1 MLSLSRE
8 HLHKYLKGRNE
19 SGGPL
24 WGERTCQ
31 MEGIGTKAKARAFLK
46 ERADPVRDGE
56 VWLLGE
62 RAQGRLRVET
72 ERLLQTP
79 W

>member
-1 MLSLSRE
+1 MNLEALRGGG
-8 HLHKYLKGRNE
+8 KNVPDGRDWYKGKGK
-19 SGGPL
+19 SISQGKGVL
-24 WGERTCQ
+24 TG
-31 MEGIGTKAKARAFLK
+31 
-46 ERADPVRDGE
+46 RADPVRDGE